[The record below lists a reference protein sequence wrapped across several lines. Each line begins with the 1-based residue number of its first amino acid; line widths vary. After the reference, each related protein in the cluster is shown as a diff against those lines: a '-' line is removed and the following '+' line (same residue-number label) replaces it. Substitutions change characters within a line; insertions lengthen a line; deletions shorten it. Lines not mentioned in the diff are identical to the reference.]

1 MADEERDGV
10 LDVLDLGGASGVS
23 VAASI
28 TPEDRC
34 PP

>member
-1 MADEERDGV
+1 MANEERDGF

-23 VAASI
+23 VAAPM
-28 TPEDRC
+28 TTEDRC